1 MSQIIFLTY
10 LWFAIIIKLIYV
22 DYKSGSHDEL
32 CKALLTRQE
41 KNAIYIHFTCSLQLK
56 LFLFPLLSD
65 FIKYLLKIHI
75 QCITYIYFIVLIL
88 SFSTLWLDFCCV
100 SFKSSLFS
108 WNFKHKQNT
117 FKGYSQSV
125 LQSDFIVVAVSLLLL
140 CCVPIF
146 ARKREGSTQRQAWF
160 LC

>member
-1 MSQIIFLTY
+1 M
-10 LWFAIIIKLIYV
+10 WIIKVALMMNYV
-22 DYKSGSHDEL
+22 KLYLPDK
-32 CKALLTRQE
+32 K

-56 LFLFPLLSD
+56 LLFPLLSD

-75 QCITYIYFIVLIL
+75 QCIIYIYFIVLIL

-108 WNFKHKQNT
+108 CNFKHKQNT
-117 FKGYSQSV
+117 FKGYSQSL

-140 CCVPIF
+140 CSVPIF
-146 ARKREGSTQRQAWF
+146 ARKREGLTQRQAWF